1 MNCIEREKQRSS
13 AQGEQDLNSLPLPTD
28 EERQFS
34 GELAGEILQEIKSQ
48 GTIPFS
54 RFFELALYHPTHG
67 YYTGPQRVFGREG
80 DFITAPLIS
89 PLFSQALGNQVI
101 EVAELLKAQGT
112 QEYTILEIGAGNG
125 TMATDLLQ
133 YLKAQNALPH
143 KYAILEISPTLR
155 AQQKEKISTLLPDF
169 IEHVEWL
176 DTPPKKAWSGLIL
189 ANEVIDALPV
199 ERFRIEGGAP
209 YYVDVGLEAEETTK
223 TVRFAPKL
231 RQADSALET
240 FYAELIEK
248 GYLFPEGYESEY
260 CPILRSWLPSLF
272 ETMEQGVALF
282 IDYGYDEAE
291 YYRPERS
298 SGTLLAHYKHRAHE
312 DFLIYP
318 GLQDLTANV
327 NFTEVATIAV
337 ESGLEFIGYTSQ
349 AFFLFGNK
357 IQALVAEAKAEIED
371 ELEWYALSQKVQHLI
386 HPEEMGE
393 RFKVIALGKNFE
405 EALQGFELHDY
416 AHQL

>member
-199 ERFRIEGGAP
+199 ERFRIEG
-209 YYVDVGLEAEETTK
+209 D
-223 TVRFAPKL
+223 
-231 RQADSALET
+231 
-240 FYAELIEK
+240 
-248 GYLFPEGYESEY
+248 
-260 CPILRSWLPSLF
+260 
-272 ETMEQGVALF
+272 
-282 IDYGYDEAE
+282 
-291 YYRPERS
+291 
-298 SGTLLAHYKHRAHE
+298 H
-312 DFLIYP
+312 
-318 GLQDLTANV
+318 
-327 NFTEVATIAV
+327 
-337 ESGLEFIGYTSQ
+337 
-349 AFFLFGNK
+349 
-357 IQALVAEAKAEIED
+357 
-371 ELEWYALSQKVQHLI
+371 
-386 HPEEMGE
+386 
-393 RFKVIALGKNFE
+393 
-405 EALQGFELHDY
+405 
-416 AHQL
+416 